1 MLIRPQDPQQLS
13 VMSFNLRYPALDGQP
28 WRRRLP
34 QAAAVIRQERPHLIG
49 TQEGVLRQL
58 TELIDALPEHY
69 EWLGEG
75 REGGDAGEFT
85 AVIYD
90 SRRLEITHQ
99 EVSWLSERP
108 RVPGS
113 RSWGARHPRT
123 MTIAD
128 AIDRQ
133 TRRRVRFVN
142 VHLDH
147 RSEDAQLHS
156 ADLILE
162 AIRAAD
168 ADSEAVLLGDFNA
181 YKDRKVYRRFMDTG
195 LLTDAVAACPSE
207 TCEINTFHH
216 YRGPQRD
223 GQHMDWI
230 LHTARLRTCATGV
243 NTFGRGVQYPS
254 DHFPLQ
260 ALLSYS
266 DAADTAGAER
276 SVESS
281 AG

>member
-1 MLIRPQDPQQLS
+1 MLLRPRDADQLS

-49 TQEGVLRQL
+49 TQEGMLRQL
-58 TELIDALPEHY
+58 TGLIDALPDHY
-69 EWLGEG
+69 QWLGEG

-108 RVPGS
+108 HVPGS
-113 RSWGARHPRT
+113 KSWGARYPRT
-123 MTIAD
+123 MTVVD
-128 AIDRQ
+128 AVD
-133 TRRRVRFVN
+133 TRTRAPLRFIN

-147 RSEDAQLHS
+147 RSDHAQVNS
-156 ADLILE
+156 AALILE
-162 AIRAAD
+162 KIR
-168 ADSEAVLLGDFNA
+168 EAGTESVLIGDFNA
-181 YKDRKVYRRFMDTG
+181 YKDRAVYRTLMDSG
-195 LLTDAVAACPSE
+195 LLTDAVVSCPSE
-207 TCEINTFHH
+207 TCEINTFHG
-216 YRGPQRD
+216 YRGPRRD

-230 LHTARLRTCATGV
+230 LHTAGLRTCATGV
-243 NTFGRGVQYPS
+243 NIFGRGVQYPS

-260 ALLSYS
+260 ALIEHC
-266 DAADTAGAER
+266 G
-276 SVESS
+276 
-281 AG
+281 